1 MARLNDLHWEQI
13 RTIWESDPFITY
25 RDAAD
30 AAAAIGGFDP
40 PTRNA
45 ISKRANRDG
54 GWDKPPITSNMLA
67 ERERSMK
74 TKPRDTKRRAGS
86 KAFRRNGR
94 SDHRRIPL
102 EEKQKKLAG
111 FVYIVMCDMV
121 GERFYKIGF
130 ATDFQSRLTAIQN
143 GCPLPVT
150 PILVG
155 LVNECK
161 VVERKLHE
169 CFHDC
174 RVSGEW
180 FSFDDAEAENAVDM
194 LVKEILLSG
203 MNLLSKDS
211 ENSHG

>member
-1 MARLNDLHWEQI
+1 MARLNDLHWEAI
-13 RTIWESDPFITY
+13 RSIWESDSFITY

-45 ISKRANRDG
+45 ISKRANREG
-54 GWDKPPITSNMLA
+54 GWNKPPITGSMLA
-67 ERERSMK
+67 DRDRSMK
-74 TKPRDTKRRAGS
+74 SKPRETKRRAGS
-86 KAFRRNGR
+86 KVFRRTGR
-94 SDHRRIPL
+94 SDHRRMSL
-102 EEKQKKLAG
+102 DEKQKKLAG

-130 ATDFQSRLTAIQN
+130 AADFQSRFAAIQN

-161 VVERKLHE
+161 VVERKLHD
-169 CFHDC
+169 CFHHR

-180 FSFDDAEAENAVDM
+180 FSFDAAEAENAVDM

-203 MNLLSKDS
+203 MNLLSKECED
-211 ENSHG
+211 SHG